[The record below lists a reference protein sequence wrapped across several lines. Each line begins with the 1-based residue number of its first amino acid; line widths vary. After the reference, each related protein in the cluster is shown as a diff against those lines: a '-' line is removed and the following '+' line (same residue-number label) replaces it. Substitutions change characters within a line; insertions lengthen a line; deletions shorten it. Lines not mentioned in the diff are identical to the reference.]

1 MKLHKVLAA
10 LGWALCAM
18 LAQAADPA
26 GLLGT
31 QLPAAESLQADTAPL
46 RLAPDQLENLLALPS
61 TTGMRSLLKARD
73 IDLARRGSKEVG
85 IHRRIAPSTV
95 FLQQGEQTCSGSI
108 IGANGEILTCWHC
121 VRGTGLVDV
130 RLHPQA
136 GKKPTRARVIRVD
149 EEKDLAL
156 LKIVEPMAGLPI
168 LPLGNAKEIEVGADV
183 YAIGHPLGLHWSFV
197 KGLISQTYA
206 KRIWQSGANRHESG
220 VVQSQ
225 IDLYTGN
232 SGGPLVSENGQ
243 LIGINASKVEGE
255 KFAFAIALPDIKRF
269 LDRGGEVRS
278 ETAGVSGPAK
288 KFGCAHK
295 QLARGRNADNTGTV
309 ALYDT
314 NCDGKVDVQVLAL
327 DGAADDFV
335 IASSSDGSGR
345 VDMVRAHKGAS
356 IETYLAGTT
365 RNR

>member
-1 MKLHKVLAA
+1 MKLHKILAA

-18 LAQAADPA
+18 QAQATDPA

-31 QLPAAESLQADTAPL
+31 QLPAAESLQADSAPL
-46 RLAPDQLENLLALPS
+46 RVAPDQLEDLLALPAAA
-61 TTGMRSLLKARD
+61 GMRDLLKARD
-73 IDLARRGSKEVG
+73 IDLTRRGSKEVG

-108 IGANGEILTCWHC
+108 VGANGEILTCWHC

-130 RLHPQA
+130 RLHPHA
-136 GKKPTRARVIRVD
+136 GKKSTRARVIRVD
-149 EEKDLAL
+149 ETKDLAL
-156 LKIVEPMAGLPI
+156 LKIVEPIAGLPV
-168 LPLGNAKEIEVGADV
+168 LQLGNAKDIEVGADV

-197 KGLISQTYA
+197 KGLISQTYE
-206 KRIWQSGANRHESG
+206 KRIWQSGANRHEAG

-232 SGGPLVSENGQ
+232 SGGPLVSESGQ
-243 LIGINASKVEGE
+243 LIGINASKIEGE

-278 ETAGVSGPAK
+278 EIGRVSAPEK
-288 KFGCAHK
+288 KSGCTHK
-295 QLARGRNADNTGTV
+295 ELARGRNADNTGTV
-309 ALYDT
+309 TLYDT

-327 DGAADDFV
+327 DGAAADYL

-345 VDMVRAHKGAS
+345 IDMVRAHKGARV
-356 IETYLAGTT
+356 ETYLAGTPQK
-365 RNR
+365 R